1 MPDSSH
7 HFSSPGMS
15 IENGHAN
22 LRLAA
27 RLVTVGLGLTL
38 AACASSPGASTGSA
52 APSGLAGQRV
62 EAQQTLAAVSALATQ
77 AAVHEAQVQARI
89 DDATAQ
95 AVATRDA
102 YAFDVTATADTLRAA
117 QNALQATQTAEAAEF
132 SAHATVDSYNGA
144 QAALALRATAQA
156 GNLARQERSADLYAS
171 LGPLVALAGIVA
183 LFVLALV
190 AMRAAWGWLESIE
203 RRRALVET
211 RTGTILLLPS
221 PSGLIAQVLARPEL
235 GNAPPDDEWVSEAPT
250 ADSIPVFQHGR
261 FQTMLERGAQP
272 DDPDRRLM
280 LRLLR
285 AAMLAVGPESSRL
298 PGFRELGWPAETWT
312 KAVALLKPHV
322 VTQPGRSGGTF
333 CESGATLRDL
343 YNAVGERR
351 ITALPSPRLSLP
363 AA

>member
-1 MPDSSH
+1 
-7 HFSSPGMS
+7 
-15 IENGHAN
+15 
-22 LRLAA
+22 
-27 RLVTVGLGLTL
+27 
-38 AACASSPGASTGSA
+38 
-52 APSGLAGQRV
+52 
-62 EAQQTLAAVSALATQ
+62 VSALATQ

-102 YAFDVTATADTLRAA
+102 YAFDVTATAD
-117 QNALQATQTAEAAEF
+117 ALQAAQHAYSATQSAQAAEF
-132 SAHATVDSYNGA
+132 SAQATVDSYNGA

-190 AMRAAWGWLESIE
+190 ALRAAWGWLESIE

-235 GNAPPDDEWVSEAPT
+235 GNAPPDDEWVSEAT
-250 ADSIPVFQHGR
+250 AADAIPVYSHGAL
-261 FQTMLERGAQP
+261 QTVLERPPTRSGA
-272 DDPDRRLM
+272 DGPDRRLI